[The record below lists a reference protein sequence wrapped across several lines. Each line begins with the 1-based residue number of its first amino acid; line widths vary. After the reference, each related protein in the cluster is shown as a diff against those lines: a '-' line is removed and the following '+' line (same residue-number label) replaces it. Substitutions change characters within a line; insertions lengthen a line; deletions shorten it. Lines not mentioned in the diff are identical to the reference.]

1 MQRVLE
7 SILAA
12 INPFSIMM
20 QLLLTATD
28 NLIPIATNLDQNGPN
43 GLTQAV
49 NLTDWQQLHC
59 KVSDRLIG
67 EWD

>member
-1 MQRVLE
+1 MHHLVQRVLE

-12 INPFSIMM
+12 INPFFHYD
-20 QLLLTATD
+20 A
-28 NLIPIATNLDQNGPN
+28 IATNLDLNSPN

-49 NLTDWQQLHC
+49 DLTDWQQLHC

>member
-1 MQRVLE
+1 
-7 SILAA
+7 
-12 INPFSIMM
+12 MM

-28 NLIPIATNLDQNGPN
+28 NLIPIATNLDLNSPN

-49 NLTDWQQLHC
+49 DLTDWQQLHC
-59 KVSDRLIG
+59 KVGDRLIG